1 METKPDYKIDLKIPR
16 PHEIQVN
23 EDSPTL
29 DELKE
34 YRDAW
39 LQEAV
44 DAEKTK
50 DLITAAKTLCGRS
63 FATKRY
69 IHKWKSGQI
78 TLIYHVT
85 SEHSPQHVVYV
96 ENGEK
101 TVALIHEFQAMPGID
116 FWIPGDWVGQIKYLV
131 GAAEEKMISIS
142 KEKAAVERQEML
154 DLLGLGG

>member
-1 METKPDYKIDLKIPR
+1 METKTKYAVDIKIPR
-16 PHEIQVN
+16 PHEIEVSP
-23 EDSPTL
+23 DSPTL
-29 DELKE
+29 QELKE

-63 FATKRY
+63 YDTKRY
-69 IHKWKSGQI
+69 VHKWKSGQI

-85 SEHSPQHVVYV
+85 SPHSPQHVVYV

-101 TVALIHEFQAMPGID
+101 RVALIHEVQAMPGID
-116 FWIPGDWVGQIKYLV
+116 FWIPGDWVGQIKHLV
-131 GAAEEKMISIS
+131 GIAEEKMISIS
-142 KEKAAVERQEML
+142 KDKAARERQEL
-154 DLLGLGG
+154 IDLLGLGG